1 MTTETTIRGYRVLGE
16 QKPDK
21 QYSYDS
27 LMLKPDASRALK
39 DLWLEAGSKGAN
51 CLNREE
57 EFRGDT
63 LPTDEEAALMCA
75 GCPSWGKCDLY
86 RKLAHPA
93 WGVYAGHVQ
102 GRALEEI
109 ERKERED
116 GDS

>member
-1 MTTETTIRGYRVLGE
+1 MTETTIRGYRVLGE

-27 LMLKPDASRALK
+27 LMLSAEASRALK
-39 DLWLEAGSKGAN
+39 DLWREAAIKGAN

-63 LPTDEEAALMCA
+63 LPSDRDAALMCA
-75 GCPSWGKCDLY
+75 GCPVFDLCEKY
-86 RKLAHPA
+86 RKLAHPG